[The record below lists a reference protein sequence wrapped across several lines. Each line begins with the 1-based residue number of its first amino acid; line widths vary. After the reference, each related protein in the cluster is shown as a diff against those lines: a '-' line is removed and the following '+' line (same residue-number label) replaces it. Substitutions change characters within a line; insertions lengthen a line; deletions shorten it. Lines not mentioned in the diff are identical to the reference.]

1 MCVCL
6 LSLLLHL
13 QESREDEVVL
23 QRDVL
28 FEIKE
33 ELPELLVHEMI
44 GCAAV
49 VRCLE
54 VVCQFGDMLPHL
66 ACGIVLKHHLSDG
79 VGDGSAMAG
88 SSGPTLFLCMIHL
101 VELWE
106 ENVLLLG
113 EVAVEFLKRSGYSI
127 SHV

>member
-1 MCVCL
+1 M
-6 LSLLLHL
+6 
-13 QESREDEVVL
+13 
-23 QRDVL
+23 L
-28 FEIKE
+28 FEIE
-33 ELPELLVHEMI
+33 EKLPELLVHEMI

-49 VRCLE
+49 GRCLE